1 MRSGIFLQKNG
12 CRRQRA
18 GVYLPYC
25 KNRVKILGIMFGWG
39 RIRLGKNLLRQYQEK
54 IDRSQDNLLHFLGWS
69 CGGMVIGFIVG
80 LVGIAFHLS
89 LEWVTEYRVA
99 HPAILWLLPLGGLA
113 IVFAYRMAG
122 VEKDRGTNF
131 ILVAVRSNEA
141 VTLKTAP
148 LIFFST
154 VVTHF
159 LGGSAG
165 REGAALQLGGSIAS
179 SVGRTFRLDEK
190 NERIITM
197 CGMSA
202 GFSALFGTPLASVVF
217 AMEVI
222 TVGVMHYSAIV
233 PCTISALVA
242 AGLSQAVGIT
252 PTAFSIMDIPE
263 TVTLETAWR
272 VAFLGIGCALLS
284 ILFCVAMERI
294 GEAYRKWIKN
304 PYVRVFLGGCIVIA
318 ATYLVGCRDY
328 NGAGMDVIR
337 RALQGEAKAEAFLL
351 KILFTALTLGAGFKG
366 GEIVPSFF
374 IGATFGCVAGPLLG
388 LPAAFSASLGLAAV
402 FCGVTNCPLASVF
415 LCIELF
421 GFHGMGYYA
430 LCCAI
435 SYMLSGYYGL
445 YSEQKIMYS
454 KVQPEFINKNVH

>member
-1 MRSGIFLQKNG
+1 M
-12 CRRQRA
+12 
-18 GVYLPYC
+18 
-25 KNRVKILGIMFGWG
+25 
-39 RIRLGKNLLRQYQEK
+39 GKNLFGKYQDK
-54 IDRSQDNLLHFLGWS
+54 FDRSENNLIHFVMWG
-69 CGGMVIGFIVG
+69 CGGLCIGFVIG

-89 LEWVTEYRVA
+89 LEWATEFRTEN
-99 HPAILWLLPLGGLA
+99 PWLIWLLPIGGLA
-113 IVFAYRMAG
+113 IVLAYRLAG
-122 VEKDRGTNF
+122 MEKDRGTNF

-154 VVTHF
+154 VVTHL

-179 SVGRTFRLDEK
+179 SFGRNFALDEK
-190 NERIITM
+190 EERIMTM
-197 CGMSA
+197 CGMAA
-202 GFSALFGTPLASVVF
+202 GFAALFGTPLTSVIF

-233 PCTISALVA
+233 PCIISALVA
-242 AGLSQAVGIT
+242 AGLSKAVGIT
-252 PTAFSIMDIPE
+252 PTAFQIVGIPE
-263 TVTLETAWR
+263 TIGFETCWL
-272 VAFLGIGCALLS
+272 VAVLGILCAVLS
-284 ILFCVAMERI
+284 VVFCIVMEQT
-294 GEAYRKWIKN
+294 GHAYRKYLKN
-304 PYVRVFLGGCIVIA
+304 PMVRVFVGGCIVIA

-328 NGAGMDVIR
+328 NGAGMDIIVK
-337 RALQGEAKAEAFLL
+337 ALNGDAKAEAFLL

-374 IGATFGCVAGPLLG
+374 IGATFGCIVGPLLG
-388 LPAAFSASLGLAAV
+388 LPGAFAASLGMAAV
-402 FCGVTNCPLASVF
+402 FCGVTNCPLASIM

-421 GFHGMGYYA
+421 GFHGTGYYA

-454 KVQPEFINKNVH
+454 KMQPEFINQNVH